1 MPIRHKSTFTK
12 IVEKVESLNRRA
24 EKRGIAPAFS
34 ITVER
39 EFSLRTEGTYEYED
53 FVEFH
58 IDGVYPAISGYTFV
72 AVVDHASGGLIFRNP
87 LFTEDIDLTPFADR
101 KVCDHCGTK
110 RQRSKTIL
118 LSDAAGK
125 IIQVGTTCIIDF
137 LGKEAGALE
146 FFAENSGILGD
157 SDNGGHYMSAPH
169 YATVEICAIAVKMLS
184 DFGFV
189 KSNTPG
195 STAAKIMDFVDEHN
209 RSFPR
214 DYDFTVTAEH
224 IEQARQAIEFIKN
237 SERRGEYQENVFR
250 VLSSSRCEKRVF
262 SFIAAGIRGALAD
275 IRKASQSEKTGEKPT
290 VEKTE
295 EKVTVEFP
303 AIGTVIASEEVTIEK
318 IFTFEGMY
326 GAQHIFIMKS
336 SAGVPFVWKTS
347 TFPDV
352 EEGHAYTI
360 KKAKVKA
367 HDDYKGKSQCRL
379 ERVSFIL

>member
-1 MPIRHKSTFTK
+1 MPIRHKSTFAK

-24 EKRGIAPAFS
+24 EKRGLAPAFS

-39 EFSLRTEGTYEYED
+39 EFSVRTEGTYEYED

-58 IDGVYPAISGYTFV
+58 VDGVYPAIPGYTFA

-87 LFTEDIDLTPFADR
+87 LFTEDVDLTPFADR
-101 KVCDHCGTK
+101 KTCDHCGTK

-118 LSDAAGK
+118 LSDQEGK

-146 FFAENSGILGD
+146 FFAENSDILGD
-157 SDNGGHYMSAPH
+157 SNDDGHYASSPH
-169 YATVEICAIAVKMLS
+169 YDTLEICSIAVKMLS

-195 STAAKIMDFVDEHN
+195 STASKIMDFVDEHY

-250 VLSSSRCEKRVF
+250 VMSSGRCEKRVF
-262 SFIAAGIRGALAD
+262 GFIAAGIRGALAD
-275 IRKASQSEKTGEKPT
+275 IRKASKP
-290 VEKTE
+290 EKTE

-303 AIGTVIASEEVTIEK
+303 AIGTVIANDEVTIEK

-326 GAQHIFIMKS
+326 GTQHIFIMKS
-336 SAGVPFVWKTS
+336 SAGIPFVWKTS

-352 EEGHAYTI
+352 EEGGTYTI

>member
-1 MPIRHKSTFTK
+1 MPIRHKSTFAK
-12 IVEKVESLNRRA
+12 IVDKVESLNRRA
-24 EKRGIAPAFS
+24 EKRGLAPAFS

-39 EFSLRTEGTYEYED
+39 EFSVRTEGTYEYED

-58 IDGVYPAISGYTFV
+58 IDGVYPAISGYTFA

-87 LFTEDIDLTPFADR
+87 AFTRDVDLTPFADR
-101 KVCDHCGTK
+101 KTCDHCGTK
-110 RQRSKTIL
+110 RKRSKTIL
-118 LSDAAGK
+118 LADSEEK
-125 IIQVGTTCIIDF
+125 VIQVGTSCIIDF

-157 SDNGGHYMSAPH
+157 SDDDGHYARSPH
-169 YATVEICAIAVKMLS
+169 YATVEICAIAVKLIA

-195 STAAKIMDFVDEHN
+195 STAARIMDFVDEHY

-250 VLSSSRCEKRVF
+250 VMTSGRCEKRVF
-262 SFIAAGIRGALAD
+262 GFIAAGVRGALAD
-275 IRKASQSEKTGEKPT
+275 IRKASEIRKAEEQAP
-290 VEKTE
+290 VEKAE
-295 EKVTVEFP
+295 LKATVEFP
-303 AIGTVIASEEVTIEK
+303 AVGTVIANEEVTIEK

-336 SAGVPFVWKTS
+336 SAGIPFVWKTS

-352 EEGHAYTI
+352 ERGGTYTI

>member
-12 IVEKVESLNRRA
+12 IVEKVERLNRRA
-24 EKRGIAPAFS
+24 EKRGLAPAFS
-34 ITVER
+34 ITVDR
-39 EFSLRTEGTYEYED
+39 EFSVRTEGTYEYED

-58 IDGVYPAISGYTFV
+58 VDGVYPAIPGYTFA

-87 LFTEDIDLTPFADR
+87 TFTEDVDLTPFADR
-101 KVCDHCGTK
+101 KTCDHCGTK

-118 LSDAAGK
+118 LSDSEGR

-146 FFAENSGILGD
+146 FFAENSDILGD
-157 SDNGGHYMSAPH
+157 SNDDGCYASSPH
-169 YATVEICAIAVKMLS
+169 YDTLEICSIAVKMLS

-195 STAAKIMDFVDEHN
+195 STAAKIMDFVDEHS

-250 VLSSSRCEKRVF
+250 VLNSSRCEKRVF
-262 SFIAAGIRGALAD
+262 GFIAAGVRGALAD
-275 IRKASQSEKTGEKPT
+275 IRKASQSEKIEEKAV

-318 IFTFEGMY
+318 IFTFESMY

-352 EEGHAYTI
+352 EEGGTYTI

>member
-1 MPIRHKSTFTK
+1 MPIRHKSTFAK

-24 EKRGIAPAFS
+24 EKRGLAPAFS

-39 EFSLRTEGTYEYED
+39 EFSVRTKGIYEYED

-58 IDGVYPAISGYTFV
+58 IDGVYPAISGYTLA

-87 LFTEDIDLTPFADR
+87 AFTEDVDLTPFADR
-101 KVCDHCGTK
+101 KTCDHCGTK
-110 RQRSKTIL
+110 RKRSKTIL

-125 IIQVGTTCIIDF
+125 IIQVGTSCIIDF

-157 SDNGGHYMSAPH
+157 SDDDGHYASSPH
-169 YATVEICAIAVKMLS
+169 YATVEICSIAVKLIS

-195 STAAKIMDFVDEHN
+195 STASKLMDFVDEHY

-224 IEQARQAIEFIKN
+224 TEKAMKAIEFIKN

-250 VLSSSRCEKRVF
+250 VMTSGRCEKRVF
-262 SFIAAGIRGALAD
+262 GFIAAGIRGALAD
-275 IRKASQSEKTGEKPT
+275 IRKASEVKKMEEQAP
-290 VEKTE
+290 VEKA
-295 EKVTVEFP
+295 EFP
-303 AIGTVIASEEVTIEK
+303 AVGTVIANEEVTIEK

-336 SAGVPFVWKTS
+336 SAGIPFVWKTS

-352 EEGHAYTI
+352 ESSGTYTI

>member
-1 MPIRHKSTFTK
+1 MPIRHKSTFAK

-39 EFSLRTEGTYEYED
+39 EFSVRTEGTYEYED

-58 IDGVYPAISGYTFV
+58 VDGVYPAIPGYTFA

-87 LFTEDIDLTPFADR
+87 LFTEDVDLTPFADR
-101 KVCDHCGTK
+101 KTCDHCGTK

-169 YATVEICAIAVKMLS
+169 YATVEICAIAVKLIA

-195 STAAKIMDFVDEHN
+195 STAAKIMDFVDDHY

-224 IEQARQAIEFIKN
+224 TEQALKAIEFIKN
-237 SERRGEYQENVFR
+237 SERRGDYQENVFR
-250 VLSSSRCEKRVF
+250 VMTSGRCEKRVF
-262 SFIAAGIRGALAD
+262 SFIAAGVRGALAD
-275 IRKASQSEKTGEKPT
+275 IRKASEARKAETQVVAEKT
-290 VEKTE
+290 
-295 EKVTVEFP
+295 TVEFP
-303 AIGTVIASEEVTIEK
+303 VVGTVIANEEVTIEK

-336 SAGVPFVWKTS
+336 SSGIPYVWKTS

-352 EEGHAYTI
+352 EEGGMYTI

-379 ERVSFIL
+379 ERVSFILQG

>member
-1 MPIRHKSTFTK
+1 MSIRHKSTFAK

-24 EKRGIAPAFS
+24 EKRGLAPAFT

-39 EFSLRTEGTYEYED
+39 EFSVRTKGTYEYED

-58 IDGVYPAISGYTFV
+58 IDGVYPAISGYTFA

-87 LFTEDIDLTPFADR
+87 AFTEDIDLTPFADR

-118 LSDAAGK
+118 LSDQEGK

-157 SDNGGHYMSAPH
+157 SDDDGHYASSPH
-169 YATVEICAIAVKMLS
+169 YATVEICAIAVKLIS

-189 KSNTPG
+189 KSNTLG
-195 STAAKIMDFVDEHN
+195 STASKIMDFVDEHY

-224 IEQARQAIEFIKN
+224 TEKAMKAIEFIKN
-237 SERRGEYQENVFR
+237 SDRRGEYQENVFR
-250 VLSSSRCEKRVF
+250 VMSSGRCEKRVF
-262 SFIAAGIRGALAD
+262 GFIAAGIRGALAD
-275 IRKASQSEKTGEKPT
+275 IRKAFES
-290 VEKTE
+290 EKTE
-295 EKVTVEFP
+295 EKSTVEFP
-303 AIGTVIASEEVTIEK
+303 AIGTVIANEEVTIEK

-336 SAGVPFVWKTS
+336 SVGIPFVWKTS

-352 EEGHAYTI
+352 ERGGTYTI

>member
-1 MPIRHKSTFTK
+1 MPIRHKSIFSK

-24 EKRGIAPAFS
+24 EKRGLAPAFS

-39 EFSLRTEGTYEYED
+39 EFSVRTKGTYEFED

-58 IDGVYPAISGYTFV
+58 IDGIYPAIPGYTFA

-87 LFTEDIDLTPFADR
+87 AFVEDVDLTPFADR
-101 KVCDHCGTK
+101 KTCDHCGTK
-110 RQRSKTIL
+110 RRRSKTIL
-118 LSDAAGK
+118 LSDKSGK
-125 IIQVGTTCIIDF
+125 IIQVGTSCIIDF
-137 LGKEAGALE
+137 LGKEAAALE

-157 SDNGGHYMSAPH
+157 ADNDGCYASSPH
-169 YATVEICAIAVKMLS
+169 YDLVEVCSIAVKLIS
-184 DFGFV
+184 EFGFV

-195 STAAKIMDFVDEHN
+195 STAGMIMDFVDEHY

-224 IEQARQAIEFIKN
+224 TEQARQAIEYIKN
-237 SERRGEYQENVFR
+237 SERKGEYQENVFR
-250 VLSSSRCEKRVF
+250 VMSSSRVEKKVF
-262 SFIAAGIRGALAD
+262 GFIAAGIRGALAD
-275 IRKASQSEKTGEKPT
+275 IRKASDTKKLE
-290 VEKTE
+290 EKTE
-295 EKVTVEFP
+295 EKSTVEFP
-303 AIGTVIASEEVTIEK
+303 AIGTIVANEEVTIEK

-336 SAGVPFVWKTS
+336 SAGIPFVWKTS

-379 ERVSFIL
+379 ERVSFILQG

>member
-1 MPIRHKSTFTK
+1 MPIRHKSTFAK

-24 EKRGIAPAFS
+24 EKRGLAPAFS

-39 EFSLRTEGTYEYED
+39 EFSVRTKGTYEYED

-58 IDGVYPAISGYTFV
+58 IDGVYPAISGYTFA

-87 LFTEDIDLTPFADR
+87 LFTEDVDLTPFADR
-101 KVCDHCGTK
+101 KTCDHCGTK
-110 RQRSKTIL
+110 RKRSKTIL

-125 IIQVGTTCIIDF
+125 IIQVGTSCIIDF

-157 SDNGGHYMSAPH
+157 SDDDGHYASSPH
-169 YATVEICAIAVKMLS
+169 YATVEICSIAVKLIS

-195 STAAKIMDFVDEHN
+195 STASKLMDFVDEHY

-224 IEQARQAIEFIKN
+224 TEKAMKAIEFIKN

-250 VLSSSRCEKRVF
+250 VMTSGRCEKRVF
-262 SFIAAGIRGALAD
+262 GFIAAGIRGALAD
-275 IRKASQSEKTGEKPT
+275 IRKASEVKKMEEQAP
-290 VEKTE
+290 VEKA
-295 EKVTVEFP
+295 EFP
-303 AIGTVIASEEVTIEK
+303 AVGTVIANEEVTIEK

-336 SAGVPFVWKTS
+336 SAGIPFVWKTS

-352 EEGHAYTI
+352 ESSGTYTI

>member
-1 MPIRHKSTFTK
+1 MPIRHKSTFAK

-24 EKRGIAPAFS
+24 EKRGLAPAFS

-39 EFSLRTEGTYEYED
+39 EFSVRTKGTYEYED

-58 IDGVYPAISGYTFV
+58 IDGVYPAISGYTFA

-87 LFTEDIDLTPFADR
+87 LFTEDVDLTPFADR
-101 KVCDHCGTK
+101 KICDHCGTK

-157 SDNGGHYMSAPH
+157 SDDDGHYASSPH
-169 YATVEICAIAVKMLS
+169 YDTVEICSIAVKMLS

-195 STAAKIMDFVDEHN
+195 STAAKIMDFVDDHY

-224 IEQARQAIEFIKN
+224 TEQALKAIEFIKN

-250 VLSSSRCEKRVF
+250 VMSSSRVEKKVF

-275 IRKASQSEKTGEKPT
+275 IRKAFESEKTEEKVV

-295 EKVTVEFP
+295 EKSTVEFP
-303 AIGTVIASEEVTIEK
+303 AIGTVIANEEVTIEK

-336 SAGVPFVWKTS
+336 SAGIPFVWKTS
-347 TFPDV
+347 AFPDV
-352 EEGHAYTI
+352 ERGGTYTI

-379 ERVSFIL
+379 ERVSFNL

>member
-1 MPIRHKSTFTK
+1 MPIRHKSTFDK
-12 IVEKVESLNRRA
+12 IVDKVESLNRRA
-24 EKRGIAPAFS
+24 EKRGLAPAFS

-39 EFSLRTEGTYEYED
+39 EFSVRTKGTYEYED

-58 IDGVYPAISGYTFV
+58 IDGVYPAISGYIFA

-87 LFTEDIDLTPFADR
+87 AFAEDVDLTPFADR
-101 KVCDHCGTK
+101 KICDHCGTK

-125 IIQVGTTCIIDF
+125 IIQVGTSCIIDF

-157 SDNGGHYMSAPH
+157 SDDDGHYASSPH
-169 YATVEICAIAVKMLS
+169 YDTVEICSIAVKLIA

-195 STAAKIMDFVDEHN
+195 STASKLMDFVDEHY

-214 DYDFTVTAEH
+214 DYNFTVTAEH
-224 IEQARQAIEFIKN
+224 TEQAQKAIEFIKN

-250 VLSSSRCEKRVF
+250 VMTSGRCEKRVF
-262 SFIAAGIRGALAD
+262 GFIAAGIRGALAD
-275 IRKASQSEKTGEKPT
+275 IRKASEKEKTRP
-290 VEKTE
+290 VESMSLPADPAS
-295 EKVTVEFP
+295 FP
-303 AIGTVIASEEVTIEK
+303 SVGTVIANEEVTIKK
-318 IFTFEGMY
+318 IFSFEGMY
-326 GAQHIFIMKS
+326 GTQHIFIMKS
-336 SAGVPFVWKTS
+336 NSDIPFVWKTAS
-347 TFPDV
+347 FPDV
-352 EEGHAYTI
+352 REGGTYTI

-367 HDDYKGKSQCRL
+367 HDDYKGTAQCRL
-379 ERVSFIL
+379 ERVSFNL

>member
-24 EKRGIAPAFS
+24 EKRGLAPAFS

-39 EFSLRTEGTYEYED
+39 EFSVRTKGTYEYED

-58 IDGVYPAISGYTFV
+58 IDGVYPAISGYTFA

-87 LFTEDIDLTPFADR
+87 LFTEDVDLTPFADR
-101 KVCDHCGTK
+101 KTCDHCGTK

-118 LSDAAGK
+118 LSDSEGK
-125 IIQVGTTCIIDF
+125 IIQVGTSCIIDF

-157 SDNGGHYMSAPH
+157 SDDDGHYTSAPH
-169 YATVEICAIAVKMLS
+169 YATVEICAIAVKLIA

-195 STAAKIMDFVDEHN
+195 STAAKIMDFVDDHY

-224 IEQARQAIEFIKN
+224 TEQALKAIEFIKN
-237 SERRGEYQENVFR
+237 SERRGDYQENVFR
-250 VLSSSRCEKRVF
+250 VMTSGRCEKRVF

-275 IRKASQSEKTGEKPT
+275 LRKAYES
-290 VEKTE
+290 EKTE
-295 EKVTVEFP
+295 EKITVEFP

-336 SAGVPFVWKTS
+336 SAGIPYVWKTS

-352 EEGHAYTI
+352 EEGRAYTI

-367 HDDYKGKSQCRL
+367 HDEYKGKSQCRL

>member
-1 MPIRHKSTFTK
+1 MPIRHKSIFSK

-24 EKRGIAPAFS
+24 EKRGLAPAFS

-39 EFSLRTEGTYEYED
+39 EFSVRTKGTYEFED

-58 IDGVYPAISGYTFV
+58 IDGIYPAIPGYTFA

-87 LFTEDIDLTPFADR
+87 AFTEAVDLTPFADR
-101 KVCDHCGTK
+101 KICDHCGTK

-169 YATVEICAIAVKMLS
+169 YATVEICAIAVKLIS

-195 STAAKIMDFVDEHN
+195 STATKIMDFVDDHY

-224 IEQARQAIEFIKN
+224 TEQALKAIEFIKN
-237 SERRGEYQENVFR
+237 SERRGDYQENVFR
-250 VLSSSRCEKRVF
+250 IISSGRCEKRVF
-262 SFIAAGIRGALAD
+262 GFIAAGIRGALAD
-275 IRKASQSEKTGEKPT
+275 IRKTSEP
-290 VEKTE
+290 EKTE
-295 EKVTVEFP
+295 EKAVVEFP
-303 AIGTVIASEEVTIEK
+303 AVGTVIANKEVTIEK

-336 SAGVPFVWKTS
+336 SAGIPFVWKTS

-360 KKAKVKA
+360 KKAKIKA
-367 HDDYKGKSQCRL
+367 HDDYKGKNQCRL
-379 ERVSFIL
+379 ERVSFILQK

>member
-1 MPIRHKSTFTK
+1 MPIRHKSIFSK

-24 EKRGIAPAFS
+24 EKRGLAPAFS

-39 EFSLRTEGTYEYED
+39 EFSVRTKGTYEFED

-58 IDGVYPAISGYTFV
+58 IDGIYPAIPGYTFA

-87 LFTEDIDLTPFADR
+87 AFTEAVDLTPFADR
-101 KVCDHCGTK
+101 KICDHCGTK

-169 YATVEICAIAVKMLS
+169 YATVEICAIAVKLIS

-195 STAAKIMDFVDEHN
+195 STATKIMDFVDDHY

-224 IEQARQAIEFIKN
+224 TEQALKAIEFIKN
-237 SERRGEYQENVFR
+237 SERRGGYQENVFR
-250 VLSSSRCEKRVF
+250 IISSGRCEKRVF
-262 SFIAAGIRGALAD
+262 GFIAAGIRGALAD
-275 IRKASQSEKTGEKPT
+275 IRKTSEP
-290 VEKTE
+290 EKTE
-295 EKVTVEFP
+295 EKAVVEFP
-303 AIGTVIASEEVTIEK
+303 AVGTVIANKEVTIEK

-336 SAGVPFVWKTS
+336 SAGIPFVWKTS

-360 KKAKVKA
+360 KKAKIKA
-367 HDDYKGKSQCRL
+367 HDDYKGKNQCRL
-379 ERVSFIL
+379 ERVSFILQK

>member
-1 MPIRHKSTFTK
+1 MPIRHKSTFAK

-24 EKRGIAPAFS
+24 EKRGLAPAFS

-39 EFSLRTEGTYEYED
+39 EFSVRTKGTYEYED

-58 IDGVYPAISGYTFV
+58 IDGVYPAISGYTFA

-87 LFTEDIDLTPFADR
+87 LFTEDVDLTPFADR
-101 KVCDHCGTK
+101 KTCDHCGTK
-110 RQRSKTIL
+110 RKRSKTIL

-125 IIQVGTTCIIDF
+125 IIQVGTSCIIDF

-157 SDNGGHYMSAPH
+157 SDDDGHYASSPH
-169 YATVEICAIAVKMLS
+169 YATVEICSIAVKLIS

-195 STAAKIMDFVDEHN
+195 GTAARIMDFVDEHY

-250 VLSSSRCEKRVF
+250 VMSSGRCEKRVF
-262 SFIAAGIRGALAD
+262 GFIAAGIRGALAD
-275 IRKASQSEKTGEKPT
+275 IRKAPEP
-290 VEKTE
+290 EKTE

-303 AIGTVIASEEVTIEK
+303 AIGTVIANDEVTIEK

-326 GAQHIFIMKS
+326 GTQHIFIMKS
-336 SAGVPFVWKTS
+336 SAGIPFVWKTS

-352 EEGHAYTI
+352 EEGGTYTI

>member
-1 MPIRHKSTFTK
+1 MPIRHKSTFAK

-24 EKRGIAPAFS
+24 EKRGLAPAFS
-34 ITVER
+34 ITVDR
-39 EFSLRTEGTYEYED
+39 EFSVRTEGTYEYED

-58 IDGVYPAISGYTFV
+58 IDGVYPAIPGYTFA

-87 LFTEDIDLTPFADR
+87 AFTEEVDLTPFADR
-101 KVCDHCGTK
+101 KTCDHCGTK
-110 RQRSKTIL
+110 RKRSKTIL
-118 LSDAAGK
+118 LSDSEGR

-157 SDNGGHYMSAPH
+157 SDDDGHYASSPH
-169 YATVEICAIAVKMLS
+169 YATVEICSIAVKLIS

-189 KSNTPG
+189 KSNMPG
-195 STAAKIMDFVDEHN
+195 STAAKIMDFVDEYY

-237 SERRGEYQENVFR
+237 SERRGDYQENVFR
-250 VLSSSRCEKRVF
+250 VMTSERCEKRVF
-262 SFIAAGIRGALAD
+262 GFIAAGIRGALAD
-275 IRKASQSEKTGEKPT
+275 IRKASEKEKTVPADPAS
-290 VEKTE
+290 
-295 EKVTVEFP
+295 FP
-303 AIGTVIASEEVTIEK
+303 SVGTVIANEEVTIEK

-326 GAQHIFIMKS
+326 GAQRIFIMKS
-336 SAGVPFVWKTS
+336 NSSIPFVWKTS
-347 TFPDV
+347 AFPDV
-352 EEGHAYTI
+352 REGGTYTI

-367 HDDYKGKSQCRL
+367 HDDYKGKNQCRL
-379 ERVSFIL
+379 ERVSFILQK

>member
-1 MPIRHKSTFTK
+1 MPIRHKSTFAK

-24 EKRGIAPAFS
+24 EKRGLAPAFS

-39 EFSLRTEGTYEYED
+39 EFSVRTEGTYEYED

-58 IDGVYPAISGYTFV
+58 IDGVYPAISGYTFA
-72 AVVDHASGGLIFRNP
+72 AVVDHASGGIIFRNP
-87 LFTEDIDLTPFADR
+87 VFTEDVDLTPFADR
-101 KVCDHCGTK
+101 NVCDHCGTK
-110 RQRSKTIL
+110 RKRSKTIL

-125 IIQVGTTCIIDF
+125 IIQVGTSCIIDF

-157 SDNGGHYMSAPH
+157 SDDDGHYASSPH
-169 YATVEICAIAVKMLS
+169 YATVEICAIAVKLIA

-195 STAAKIMDFVDEHN
+195 STAAKIMDFVDDHY

-214 DYDFTVTAEH
+214 DYDFTVTAKH
-224 IEQARQAIEFIKN
+224 TEQALKAIEFIKN

-250 VLSSSRCEKRVF
+250 VLSSNRCEKRVF
-262 SFIAAGIRGALAD
+262 GFIAAGVRGALAD
-275 IRKASQSEKTGEKPT
+275 IRKASES
-290 VEKTE
+290 EKTE
-295 EKVTVEFP
+295 EKITVEFP
-303 AIGTVIASEEVTIEK
+303 AIGTVIANEEVIVEK

-336 SAGVPFVWKTS
+336 SAGIPYVWKTS

-352 EEGHAYTI
+352 EEGGTYTI

-379 ERVSFIL
+379 ERISFIL

>member
-1 MPIRHKSTFTK
+1 MPIRHKSTFAK

-24 EKRGIAPAFS
+24 EKRGLAPAFS

-39 EFSLRTEGTYEYED
+39 EFSVRTKGTYEYED

-58 IDGVYPAISGYTFV
+58 IDGVYPAISGYTFA

-87 LFTEDIDLTPFADR
+87 LFTEDVDLTPFADR
-101 KVCDHCGTK
+101 KICDHCGTK

-157 SDNGGHYMSAPH
+157 SDDDGHYASSPH
-169 YATVEICAIAVKMLS
+169 YDTVEICSIAVKMLS

-195 STAAKIMDFVDEHN
+195 STAAKIMDFVDDHY

-224 IEQARQAIEFIKN
+224 TEQALKAIEFIKN
-237 SERRGEYQENVFR
+237 SERRGDYQENVFR
-250 VLSSSRCEKRVF
+250 IISSGRCEKRVF
-262 SFIAAGIRGALAD
+262 GFIAAGIRGALAD
-275 IRKASQSEKTGEKPT
+275 IRKTSES
-290 VEKTE
+290 EKTE
-295 EKVTVEFP
+295 EKAVVDFP
-303 AIGTVIASEEVTIEK
+303 AVGTVIASEEVTIEK

-336 SAGVPFVWKTS
+336 SAGIPYVWKTS
-347 TFPDV
+347 TFPDA
-352 EEGHAYTI
+352 EEGGTYII

-379 ERVSFIL
+379 ERVSFILQN

>member
-1 MPIRHKSTFTK
+1 MVFG
-12 IVEKVESLNRRA
+12 V
-24 EKRGIAPAFS
+24 
-34 ITVER
+34 
-39 EFSLRTEGTYEYED
+39 
-53 FVEFH
+53 FH
-58 IDGVYPAISGYTFV
+58 IDGVFPAISGYTFA

-87 LFTEDIDLTPFADR
+87 LFTEDVDLTPFADR
-101 KVCDHCGTK
+101 KICDHCGTK
-110 RQRSKTIL
+110 RKRSKTIL

-125 IIQVGTTCIIDF
+125 IIQVGTSCIIDF

-157 SDNGGHYMSAPH
+157 SDDDGHYASSPH
-169 YATVEICAIAVKMLS
+169 YATVEICSIAVKLIS

-195 STAAKIMDFVDEHN
+195 STASKLMDFVDEHY

-224 IEQARQAIEFIKN
+224 TEKAMKAIEFIKN

-250 VLSSSRCEKRVF
+250 VMTSGRCEKRVF
-262 SFIAAGIRGALAD
+262 GFIAAGIRGALAD
-275 IRKASQSEKTGEKPT
+275 IRKASEVKKMEEQAP
-290 VEKTE
+290 VEKA
-295 EKVTVEFP
+295 EFP
-303 AIGTVIASEEVTIEK
+303 AVGTVIANEEVTIEK

-336 SAGVPFVWKTS
+336 SAGIPFVWKTS

-352 EEGHAYTI
+352 ESSGTYTI

>member
-1 MPIRHKSTFTK
+1 MPIRHKSTFSK

-24 EKRGIAPAFS
+24 EKRGLDPAFS

-39 EFSLRTEGTYEYED
+39 EFSVQTTGTYEYED

-58 IDGVYPAISGYTFV
+58 IDGVYPAIPGYTFA

-87 LFTEDIDLTPFADR
+87 LFTEDVDLTPFADR
-101 KVCDHCGTK
+101 KTCDHCGTK
-110 RQRSKTIL
+110 RNRSKTIL
-118 LSDAAGK
+118 LSDRAGK

-146 FFAENSGILGD
+146 FFAENSGILGGPD
-157 SDNGGHYMSAPH
+157 DDGHYASDPH
-169 YATVEICAIAVKMLS
+169 YATAEICSIAVKMIS

-195 STAAKIMDFVDEHN
+195 STAAKIMDFVDDHY

-224 IEQARQAIEFIKN
+224 TEQALKAIEFIKN
-237 SERRGEYQENVFR
+237 SERRGDYQENVFR
-250 VLSSSRCEKRVF
+250 IISSGRCEKRVF
-262 SFIAAGIRGALAD
+262 GFIAAGIRGALAD
-275 IRKASQSEKTGEKPT
+275 IRKTSDAKKLE
-290 VEKTE
+290 EKTE
-295 EKVTVEFP
+295 EKITVEFP
-303 AIGTVIASEEVTIEK
+303 AIGTVIASEKVAIEK

-326 GAQHIFIMKS
+326 GEQHIFIMKS
-336 SAGVPFVWKTS
+336 SAGIPYVWKTS

-352 EEGHAYTI
+352 EEGGTYII

>member
-1 MPIRHKSTFTK
+1 MPIRHKSTFAK

-24 EKRGIAPAFS
+24 EKRGLTPAFS

-39 EFSLRTEGTYEYED
+39 EFSVRTKGTYEYED

-58 IDGVYPAISGYTFV
+58 IDGVYPAISGYTFA

-87 LFTEDIDLTPFADR
+87 LFVEDVDLTPFADR
-101 KVCDHCGTK
+101 KTCDHCGTK

-118 LSDAAGK
+118 LSDREGK
-125 IIQVGTTCIIDF
+125 IIQIGTTCIIDF

-146 FFAENSGILGD
+146 FFSENSGILGD
-157 SDNGGHYMSAPH
+157 SDDDGHYASSPH
-169 YATVEICAIAVKMLS
+169 YDTVEICSIAVKLIA

-189 KSNTPG
+189 KSNTMG
-195 STAAKIMDFVDEHN
+195 STAAKITDFVDERY

-224 IEQARQAIEFIKN
+224 TEQAQKAIEFIKN

-250 VLSSSRCEKRVF
+250 VMTSGRCEKRVF
-262 SFIAAGIRGALAD
+262 GFIAAGVRGALAD
-275 IRKASQSEKTGEKPT
+275 IRKASESKKL
-290 VEKTE
+290 E
-295 EKVTVEFP
+295 EKITVEFP
-303 AIGTVIASEEVTIEK
+303 AIGTVVANEEVTIEK

-336 SAGVPFVWKTS
+336 SAGIPYVWKTS

-352 EEGHAYTI
+352 EEGRTYTI

>member
-1 MPIRHKSTFTK
+1 MPIRHKSAFSK

-24 EKRGIAPAFS
+24 EKRGLDTAFS

-39 EFSLRTEGTYEYED
+39 EFSVRTEGTYGYED
-53 FVEFH
+53 FVEFR
-58 IDGVYPAISGYTFV
+58 IDGVYPAIPGYTFA
-72 AVVDHASGGLIFRNP
+72 AVVDHAGGGIIFRNP
-87 LFTEDIDLTPFADR
+87 TFTDDIDLTPFADR
-101 KVCDHCGTK
+101 NVCDHCGTK
-110 RQRSKTIL
+110 RKRSKTIL
-118 LSDAAGK
+118 LSGAAGK
-125 IIQVGTTCIIDF
+125 IIQVGTSCIIDF

-157 SDNGGHYMSAPH
+157 SDNDGHYASSPH
-169 YATVEICAIAVKMLS
+169 YDTVEVCAIAVKLIA

-195 STAAKIMDFVDEHN
+195 STAAKIMDFVDDHY

-224 IEQARQAIEFIKN
+224 TEQARQAIEFIKN
-237 SERRGEYQENVFR
+237 SERRGDYQENVFR
-250 VLSSSRCEKRVF
+250 VMSSGRCEKRVF
-262 SFIAAGIRGALAD
+262 GFIAAGIRGALAD
-275 IRKASQSEKTGEKPT
+275 IRKASESEKI
-290 VEKTE
+290 E
-295 EKVTVEFP
+295 EKAVVDFP
-303 AIGTVIASEEVTIEK
+303 AVGTVIANEEVTINK

-336 SAGVPFVWKTS
+336 SAGIPYVWKTS
-347 TFPDV
+347 TFPDA
-352 EEGHAYTI
+352 EEGGTYTI

>member
-1 MPIRHKSTFTK
+1 MPIRHKSTFAK

-24 EKRGIAPAFS
+24 EKRGLAPAFS

-39 EFSLRTEGTYEYED
+39 EFSVRTKGTYEYED

-58 IDGVYPAISGYTFV
+58 IDGVYPAISGYTFA

-101 KVCDHCGTK
+101 KTCDHCGTK
-110 RQRSKTIL
+110 RKRSKTIL

-125 IIQVGTTCIIDF
+125 IIQVGTSCIIDF

-157 SDNGGHYMSAPH
+157 SDDDGHYASSPH
-169 YATVEICAIAVKMLS
+169 YATVEICSIAVKLIS

-195 STAAKIMDFVDEHN
+195 GTAARIMDFVDEHY

-224 IEQARQAIEFIKN
+224 TEQAIKAIEFVKN

-250 VLSSSRCEKRVF
+250 VMTSGRCEKRVF
-262 SFIAAGIRGALAD
+262 GFIAAGIRGALAD
-275 IRKASQSEKTGEKPT
+275 IRKASES
-290 VEKTE
+290 EKTE

-336 SAGVPFVWKTS
+336 SAGIPYVWKTS

-352 EEGHAYTI
+352 EEGRTYTI

-379 ERVSFIL
+379 ERVSFIF

>member
-1 MPIRHKSTFTK
+1 MPIRHKSTFAK

-24 EKRGIAPAFS
+24 EKRGLAPAFS

-39 EFSLRTEGTYEYED
+39 EFSVRTKGTYEYED

-58 IDGVYPAISGYTFV
+58 IDGVYPAISGYTFA

-87 LFTEDIDLTPFADR
+87 LFTEDVDLTPFADR
-101 KVCDHCGTK
+101 KTCDHCGTK
-110 RQRSKTIL
+110 RKRSKTIL

-125 IIQVGTTCIIDF
+125 IIQIGTSCIIDF

-157 SDNGGHYMSAPH
+157 SDDDGHYASSPH
-169 YATVEICAIAVKMLS
+169 YATVEICSIAVKLIS

-195 STAAKIMDFVDEHN
+195 GTAARIMDFVDEHY

-250 VLSSSRCEKRVF
+250 VMSSGRCEKRVF
-262 SFIAAGIRGALAD
+262 GFIAAGIRGALAD
-275 IRKASQSEKTGEKPT
+275 IRKASEP
-290 VEKTE
+290 EKTE

-303 AIGTVIASEEVTIEK
+303 AIGTVIANDEVTIEK

-326 GAQHIFIMKS
+326 GTQHIFIMKS
-336 SAGVPFVWKTS
+336 SAGIPFVWKTS

-352 EEGHAYTI
+352 EEGGTYTI

>member
-1 MPIRHKSTFTK
+1 MPIRHKSTFSK

-24 EKRGIAPAFS
+24 EKRGLAPAFS
-34 ITVER
+34 VTVER
-39 EFSLRTEGTYEYED
+39 EFSVRTTGTYEYEY

-58 IDGVYPAISGYTFV
+58 IDGVYPAIPGYVFA

-87 LFTEDIDLTPFADR
+87 LFTEDVDLTAFADR
-101 KVCDHCGTK
+101 KTCDHCGTK
-110 RQRSKTIL
+110 RKRSKTIL

-125 IIQVGTTCIIDF
+125 IIQVGTSCIIDF

-157 SDNGGHYMSAPH
+157 SDDDGHYASSPH
-169 YATVEICAIAVKMLS
+169 YATVEICSIAVKLIS
-184 DFGFV
+184 EFGFV

-195 STAAKIMDFVDEHN
+195 STAARIMDFVDEHY

-224 IEQARQAIEFIKN
+224 TEKAIKAIEFIKN

-250 VLSSSRCEKRVF
+250 VMSSGRCEKRVF
-262 SFIAAGIRGALAD
+262 GFIAAGIRGALAD
-275 IRKASQSEKTGEKPT
+275 IRKASESEKTEEKAV

-303 AIGTVIASEEVTIEK
+303 TVGTVIANEEVIVEK

-336 SAGVPFVWKTS
+336 SAGIPYVWKTS

-352 EEGHAYTI
+352 ERGGTYII

>member
-1 MPIRHKSTFTK
+1 MSIRHKSTFTK
-12 IVEKVESLNRRA
+12 IVEKVERLNRRA
-24 EKRGIAPAFS
+24 EKRGLAPAFT
-34 ITVER
+34 ITVDR
-39 EFSLRTEGTYEYED
+39 EFSVRTEGTYEYED

-58 IDGVYPAISGYTFV
+58 VDGVYPAIPGYTFA

-87 LFTEDIDLTPFADR
+87 TFTEDVDLTPFADR
-101 KVCDHCGTK
+101 KTCDHCGTK

-118 LSDAAGK
+118 LSDSEGR

-146 FFAENSGILGD
+146 FFAENSDILGD
-157 SDNGGHYMSAPH
+157 SNDDGCYASSPH
-169 YATVEICAIAVKMLS
+169 YDTLEICSIAVKMLS

-262 SFIAAGIRGALAD
+262 GFIAAGVRGALAD
-275 IRKASQSEKTGEKPT
+275 IRKASQSEKIEEKAV

-303 AIGTVIASEEVTIEK
+303 AIGTVIANDEVTIEK

-352 EEGHAYTI
+352 EEGGTYTI

>member
-1 MPIRHKSTFTK
+1 MPIRHKSTFSK

-24 EKRGIAPAFS
+24 EKRGLDPAFS

-39 EFSLRTEGTYEYED
+39 EFSVRTKGTYEYED

-58 IDGVYPAISGYTFV
+58 VDGVYPAIPGYTFA

-87 LFTEDIDLTPFADR
+87 AFTEDVDLTPFADR
-101 KVCDHCGTK
+101 KTCDHCGTK
-110 RQRSKTIL
+110 RKRSKTIL

-125 IIQVGTTCIIDF
+125 IIQVGTSCIIDF

-157 SDNGGHYMSAPH
+157 SDNGGHYASDPH
-169 YATVEICAIAVKMLS
+169 YATVEICAIAVKMIS

-195 STAAKIMDFVDEHN
+195 STAAKIMDFVDDHY

-224 IEQARQAIEFIKN
+224 TEQALKAIEFIKN
-237 SERRGEYQENVFR
+237 SERRGDYQENVFR
-250 VLSSSRCEKRVF
+250 IISSGRCEKRVF
-262 SFIAAGIRGALAD
+262 GFIAAGIRGALAD
-275 IRKASQSEKTGEKPT
+275 IRKASDTKKLE
-290 VEKTE
+290 EKTE
-295 EKVTVEFP
+295 EKITVEFP
-303 AIGTVIASEEVTIEK
+303 AIGTIVANEEVTIEK

-326 GAQHIFIMKS
+326 GEQHIFIMKS

-352 EEGHAYTI
+352 EEGGTYTI

-367 HDDYKGKSQCRL
+367 HDDYKGKNQCRL
-379 ERVSFIL
+379 ERVSFILQK

>member
-1 MPIRHKSTFTK
+1 MPIRHKSTFDK
-12 IVEKVESLNRRA
+12 IVDKVESLNRRA
-24 EKRGIAPAFS
+24 EKRGLAPAFS

-39 EFSLRTEGTYEYED
+39 EFSVRTKGTYEYED

-58 IDGVYPAISGYTFV
+58 IDGVYPAISGYTFA

-87 LFTEDIDLTPFADR
+87 LFTEDVDLTPFADR
-101 KVCDHCGTK
+101 KICDHCGTK
-110 RQRSKTIL
+110 RKRSKTIL

-125 IIQVGTTCIIDF
+125 IIQVGTSCIIDF

-157 SDNGGHYMSAPH
+157 SDNGGHYVSSPH
-169 YATVEICAIAVKMLS
+169 YDTVEICSIAVKLIA

-195 STAAKIMDFVDEHN
+195 STAARIMDFVDEHY

-224 IEQARQAIEFIKN
+224 TEKAMKAIEFIKN
-237 SERRGEYQENVFR
+237 SERRGDYQENVFR
-250 VLSSSRCEKRVF
+250 IMSAGRCEKRVF

-275 IRKASQSEKTGEKPT
+275 IRKASESEKI
-290 VEKTE
+290 E
-295 EKVTVEFP
+295 EKAVVDFP
-303 AIGTVIASEEVTIEK
+303 AVGTVIANEEVIVEK

-336 SAGVPFVWKTS
+336 SAGIPYVWKTS

-352 EEGHAYTI
+352 EEGRAYTI

-367 HDDYKGKSQCRL
+367 HDEYKGKNQCGL
-379 ERVSFIL
+379 ERVSFILQK

>member
-1 MPIRHKSTFTK
+1 MPIRHKSTFAK

-24 EKRGIAPAFS
+24 EKRGLAPAFS
-34 ITVER
+34 IKVER
-39 EFSLRTEGTYEYED
+39 EFSVRTKGIYEYED

-58 IDGVYPAISGYTFV
+58 IDGVYPAISGYTLA

-87 LFTEDIDLTPFADR
+87 AFTEDVDLTPFADR
-101 KVCDHCGTK
+101 KTCDHCGTK
-110 RQRSKTIL
+110 RKRSKTIL

-125 IIQVGTTCIIDF
+125 IIQVGTSCIIDF

-157 SDNGGHYMSAPH
+157 SDDDGHYASSPH
-169 YATVEICAIAVKMLS
+169 YATVEICSIAVKLIS

-195 STAAKIMDFVDEHN
+195 STASKLMDFVDEHY

-224 IEQARQAIEFIKN
+224 TEKAMKAIEFIKN

-250 VLSSSRCEKRVF
+250 VMTSGRCEKRVF
-262 SFIAAGIRGALAD
+262 GFIAAGIRGALAD
-275 IRKASQSEKTGEKPT
+275 IRKASEVKKMEEQAP
-290 VEKTE
+290 VEKA
-295 EKVTVEFP
+295 EFP
-303 AIGTVIASEEVTIEK
+303 AVGTVIANEEVTIEK

-336 SAGVPFVWKTS
+336 SAGIPFVWKTS

-352 EEGHAYTI
+352 ESSGTYTI

>member
-1 MPIRHKSTFTK
+1 MPIRHKSTFAK

-24 EKRGIAPAFS
+24 EKRGLAPAFA

-39 EFSLRTEGTYEYED
+39 EFSVRTTGTYEYED
-53 FVEFH
+53 FVEFR
-58 IDGVYPAISGYTFV
+58 IDGVYPAIPGYTFA

-87 LFTEDIDLTPFADR
+87 AFSEDVDLTPFADR
-101 KVCDHCGTK
+101 KICDHCGTK

-118 LSDAAGK
+118 LSDREGK
-125 IIQVGTTCIIDF
+125 IIQIGTTCIIDF

-146 FFAENSGILGD
+146 FFSENSGILGD
-157 SDNGGHYMSAPH
+157 SDDDGHYASSPH
-169 YATVEICAIAVKMLS
+169 YDTVEICSIAVKLIA

-189 KSNTPG
+189 KSNTMG
-195 STAAKIMDFVDEHN
+195 STAAKITDFVDERY

-224 IEQARQAIEFIKN
+224 TEQAQKAIEFIKN

-250 VLSSSRCEKRVF
+250 VMTSGRCEKRVF
-262 SFIAAGIRGALAD
+262 GFIAAGIRGALAD
-275 IRKASQSEKTGEKPT
+275 IRKASES
-290 VEKTE
+290 EKTE

-336 SAGVPFVWKTS
+336 PAGIPYVWKTS

-352 EEGHAYTI
+352 EEGRTYTI

-379 ERVSFIL
+379 ERVSFIF

>member
-1 MPIRHKSTFTK
+1 MPIRHKSTFAK

-24 EKRGIAPAFS
+24 EKRGLAPAFS

-39 EFSLRTEGTYEYED
+39 EFSVRTKGTYEYED

-58 IDGVYPAISGYTFV
+58 IDGVYPAISGYTFA

-87 LFTEDIDLTPFADR
+87 LFTEDVDLTPFADR
-101 KVCDHCGTK
+101 KICDHCGTK

-157 SDNGGHYMSAPH
+157 SDDDGHYASSPH
-169 YATVEICAIAVKMLS
+169 YDTVEICSIAVKMLS

-195 STAAKIMDFVDEHN
+195 STAAKIMDFVDDHY

-224 IEQARQAIEFIKN
+224 TEQALKAIEFIKN
-237 SERRGEYQENVFR
+237 SERRGDYQENVFR
-250 VLSSSRCEKRVF
+250 IISSGRCEKRVF
-262 SFIAAGIRGALAD
+262 GFIAAGIRGALAD
-275 IRKASQSEKTGEKPT
+275 IRKTSES
-290 VEKTE
+290 EKTE
-295 EKVTVEFP
+295 EKAVVDFP
-303 AIGTVIASEEVTIEK
+303 AIGTIVANEEVTIEK

-326 GAQHIFIMKS
+326 GEQHIFIMKS
-336 SAGVPFVWKTS
+336 SAGIPFVWKTS

-352 EEGHAYTI
+352 EEGGTYTI

-379 ERVSFIL
+379 ERVSFILQS

>member
-1 MPIRHKSTFTK
+1 MPIRHKSTFAK

-24 EKRGIAPAFS
+24 EKRGLALAFS

-39 EFSLRTEGTYEYED
+39 EFSVRTEGTYEYED

-58 IDGVYPAISGYTFV
+58 IDGVYPAISGYTFA
-72 AVVDHASGGLIFRNP
+72 AVVDHASGGIIFRNP
-87 LFTEDIDLTPFADR
+87 VFTEDVDLTPFADR
-101 KVCDHCGTK
+101 NVCDHCGTK
-110 RQRSKTIL
+110 RKRSKTIL

-125 IIQVGTTCIIDF
+125 IIQVGTSCIIDF

-157 SDNGGHYMSAPH
+157 SDDDGHYASSPH
-169 YATVEICAIAVKMLS
+169 YATVEICAIAVKLIA

-195 STAAKIMDFVDEHN
+195 STAAKIMDFVDDHY

-214 DYDFTVTAEH
+214 DYDFTVTAKH
-224 IEQARQAIEFIKN
+224 TEQALKAIEFIKN

-250 VLSSSRCEKRVF
+250 VLSSNRCEKRVF
-262 SFIAAGIRGALAD
+262 GFIAAGVRGALAD
-275 IRKASQSEKTGEKPT
+275 IRKASES
-290 VEKTE
+290 EKTE
-295 EKVTVEFP
+295 EKITVEFP
-303 AIGTVIASEEVTIEK
+303 AIGTVIANEEVIVEK

-336 SAGVPFVWKTS
+336 SAGIPYVWKTS

-352 EEGHAYTI
+352 EEGGTYTI

-379 ERVSFIL
+379 ERISFIL

>member
-1 MPIRHKSTFTK
+1 MPIRHKSTFAK

-24 EKRGIAPAFS
+24 EKRGLAPAFS

-39 EFSLRTEGTYEYED
+39 EFSVRTKGIYEYED

-58 IDGVYPAISGYTFV
+58 IDGVYPAISGYTLA

-87 LFTEDIDLTPFADR
+87 AFTEDVDLTPFADR
-101 KVCDHCGTK
+101 KTCDHCGTK
-110 RQRSKTIL
+110 RKRSKTIL

-125 IIQVGTTCIIDF
+125 IIQVGTSCIIDF

-157 SDNGGHYMSAPH
+157 SDDDGHYASSPH
-169 YATVEICAIAVKMLS
+169 YATVEICSIVVKLIS

-195 STAAKIMDFVDEHN
+195 STASKLMDFVDEHY

-224 IEQARQAIEFIKN
+224 TEKAMKAIEFIKN

-250 VLSSSRCEKRVF
+250 VMTSGRCEKRVF
-262 SFIAAGIRGALAD
+262 GFIAAGIRGALAD
-275 IRKASQSEKTGEKPT
+275 IRKASEVKKMEEQAP
-290 VEKTE
+290 VEKA
-295 EKVTVEFP
+295 EFP
-303 AIGTVIASEEVTIEK
+303 AVGTVIANEEVTIEK

-336 SAGVPFVWKTS
+336 SAGIPFVWKTS

-352 EEGHAYTI
+352 ESSGTYTI

>member
-1 MPIRHKSTFTK
+1 MSIRHKSTFTK
-12 IVEKVESLNRRA
+12 IVEKVERLNRRA
-24 EKRGIAPAFS
+24 EKRGLAPAFT
-34 ITVER
+34 ITVDR
-39 EFSLRTEGTYEYED
+39 EFSVRTEGTYEYED

-58 IDGVYPAISGYTFV
+58 VDGVYPAIPGYTFA

-87 LFTEDIDLTPFADR
+87 LFTEDVDLTPFADR
-101 KVCDHCGTK
+101 KTCDHCGTK

-118 LSDAAGK
+118 LSDQEGK

-146 FFAENSGILGD
+146 FFAENSDILGD
-157 SDNGGHYMSAPH
+157 SNDDGHYASSPH
-169 YATVEICAIAVKMLS
+169 YDTLEICSIAVKMLS

-195 STAAKIMDFVDEHN
+195 STATKIMDFVDDHY

-250 VLSSSRCEKRVF
+250 VMSSGRCEKRVF
-262 SFIAAGIRGALAD
+262 GFIAAGVRGALAD
-275 IRKASQSEKTGEKPT
+275 IRKASQSEKT
-290 VEKTE
+290 E
-295 EKVTVEFP
+295 EKAAVEFP
-303 AIGTVIASEEVTIEK
+303 AIGTVIANEEVTIEK

-326 GAQHIFIMKS
+326 GTQHIFIMKS
-336 SAGVPFVWKTS
+336 SAGIPFVWKTS

-352 EEGHAYTI
+352 EEGGTYTI
-360 KKAKVKA
+360 KKTRVKA

>member
-1 MPIRHKSTFTK
+1 MPIRHKSTFDK
-12 IVEKVESLNRRA
+12 IVDKVESLNRRA
-24 EKRGIAPAFS
+24 EKRGLAPAFS
-34 ITVER
+34 VTVER
-39 EFSLRTEGTYEYED
+39 EFSVRTEGTYEYED

-58 IDGVYPAISGYTFV
+58 IDGVYPAISGYIFA

-87 LFTEDIDLTPFADR
+87 AFTKDVDLTPFADR
-101 KVCDHCGTK
+101 KTCDHCGTK
-110 RQRSKTIL
+110 RKRSKTIL

-125 IIQVGTTCIIDF
+125 IIQVGTSCIIDF

-157 SDNGGHYMSAPH
+157 SDDDGHYASSPH
-169 YATVEICAIAVKMLS
+169 YATVEICAIAVKLIA

-195 STAAKIMDFVDEHN
+195 STASKLMDFVDEHY

-224 IEQARQAIEFIKN
+224 TEKAMKAIEFIKN

-250 VLSSSRCEKRVF
+250 VMSSGRCEKRVF
-262 SFIAAGIRGALAD
+262 GFIAAGIRGALAD
-275 IRKASQSEKTGEKPT
+275 IRKDSEVRKAEEQAP
-290 VEKTE
+290 VEKA
-295 EKVTVEFP
+295 EFP
-303 AIGTVIASEEVTIEK
+303 AVGTVIANEEVTINK
-318 IFTFEGMY
+318 VFTFEGMY

-336 SAGVPFVWKTS
+336 SAGIPFVWKTS

>member
-1 MPIRHKSTFTK
+1 MPIRHKSTFAK

-24 EKRGIAPAFS
+24 EKRGLAPAFS

-39 EFSLRTEGTYEYED
+39 EFSVRTKGTYEYED

-58 IDGVYPAISGYTFV
+58 IDGVYPAISGYTFA

-87 LFTEDIDLTPFADR
+87 LFTEDVDLTPFADR
-101 KVCDHCGTK
+101 NVCDHCGTK
-110 RQRSKTIL
+110 RKRSKTIL

-125 IIQVGTTCIIDF
+125 IIQVGTSCIIDF

-157 SDNGGHYMSAPH
+157 SDDDGHYASSPH
-169 YATVEICAIAVKMLS
+169 YATVEICSIAVKLIS
-184 DFGFV
+184 EFGFV

-195 STAAKIMDFVDEHN
+195 STAARIMDFVDEHY

-224 IEQARQAIEFIKN
+224 TEKAIKAIEFIKN

-250 VLSSSRCEKRVF
+250 VMSSGRCEKRVF
-262 SFIAAGIRGALAD
+262 GFIAAGIRGALAD
-275 IRKASQSEKTGEKPT
+275 IRKASDTKKLE
-290 VEKTE
+290 EKTE
-295 EKVTVEFP
+295 EKITVEFP
-303 AIGTVIASEEVTIEK
+303 AIGTIVANEEVTIEK

-326 GAQHIFIMKS
+326 GEQHIFIMKS
-336 SAGVPFVWKTS
+336 SAGIPFVWKTS

-352 EEGHAYTI
+352 EEGGTYTI

-367 HDDYKGKSQCRL
+367 HDDYKDKSQCRL
-379 ERVSFIL
+379 ERVSFIIQS

>member
-1 MPIRHKSTFTK
+1 MPIRHKSTFDK
-12 IVEKVESLNRRA
+12 IVDKVESLNRRA
-24 EKRGIAPAFS
+24 EKRGLAPAFS

-39 EFSLRTEGTYEYED
+39 EFSVRTKGTYEYED

-58 IDGVYPAISGYTFV
+58 IDGVYPAISGYTFA

-87 LFTEDIDLTPFADR
+87 LFTEDVDLTPFADR
-101 KVCDHCGTK
+101 KTCDHCGTK
-110 RQRSKTIL
+110 RNRSKTIL
-118 LSDAAGK
+118 LSDRAGK

-157 SDNGGHYMSAPH
+157 SDNDGHYMSAPH
-169 YATVEICAIAVKMLS
+169 YATVEICAIAVKLIA

-195 STAAKIMDFVDEHN
+195 GTAARIMDFVDEHY

-214 DYDFTVTAEH
+214 NYDFTVTAEH
-224 IEQARQAIEFIKN
+224 IEQAMKAIEFIKN

-250 VLSSSRCEKRVF
+250 VMSSERCEKRVF
-262 SFIAAGIRGALAD
+262 GFIAAGIRGALAD
-275 IRKASQSEKTGEKPT
+275 IRKASDAKKLE
-290 VEKTE
+290 EKTE
-295 EKVTVEFP
+295 EKITVEFP
-303 AIGTVIASEEVTIEK
+303 AIGTIVANEEVTIEK
-318 IFTFEGMY
+318 IFTFESMY
-326 GAQHIFIMKS
+326 GEHHIFIMKS
-336 SAGVPFVWKTS
+336 KAGVPFVWKTS

-352 EEGHAYTI
+352 EEGGTYTI

>member
-24 EKRGIAPAFS
+24 EKRGLSPAFS

-39 EFSLRTEGTYEYED
+39 EFSVRTEGTYEFED
-53 FVEFH
+53 FVEFR
-58 IDGVYPAISGYTFV
+58 IDGIYPAISGYTFA

-87 LFTEDIDLTPFADR
+87 AFVEDIDLTAFADR

-118 LSDAAGK
+118 LSDKSGK

-157 SDNGGHYMSAPH
+157 ADNDGCYASSPH
-169 YATVEICAIAVKMLS
+169 YDLVEVCSIAVKLIS
-184 DFGFV
+184 EFGFV

-195 STAAKIMDFVDEHN
+195 STAGMIMDFVDDHS

-224 IEQARQAIEFIKN
+224 TEQARQAIEYIKN
-237 SERRGEYQENVFR
+237 SDRKGEYQENVFR
-250 VLSSSRCEKRVF
+250 VMSSSRVEKKVF

-275 IRKASQSEKTGEKPT
+275 IRKAS
-290 VEKTE
+290 
-295 EKVTVEFP
+295 EKVKTCPVEPISLPADPASFP
-303 AIGTVIASEEVTIEK
+303 SVGTVIANEEVTIKK
-318 IFTFEGMY
+318 IFSFEGMY
-326 GAQHIFIMKS
+326 GTQHIFIMKS
-336 SAGVPFVWKTS
+336 NSNILFVWKTS

-352 EEGHAYTI
+352 REGGTYTI

-367 HDDYKGKSQCRL
+367 HDDYKGTAQCRL
-379 ERVSFIL
+379 ERVSFNL